1 MQGKPLLEKLTVG
14 IVETRT
20 NKLEEIGIEIDLST
34 SEGSVS
40 FVMNSE
46 QSINLIASVAQSLEE
61 MTTRIKKD
69 VLNSQQLSS

>member
-20 NKLEEIGIEIDLST
+20 DKLEEIGIEIDLST
-34 SEGSVS
+34 SEGSVH
-40 FVMNSE
+40 FVMNSI

-61 MTTRIKKD
+61 MTTRIEKD
-69 VLNSQQLSS
+69 VLNHQQPSS